1 MPIREVWHPA
11 WVCVILI
18 FLVHT
23 ALQKTLLPLMH
34 LPHQM
39 AKKVSY
45 CTSTGIFVA
54 ESPHEQQIAILRTE
68 LKNIRISIY

>member
-1 MPIREVWHPA
+1 MPMREVWHPA
-11 WVCVILI
+11 WVCVIVI
-18 FLVHT
+18 FLLQI
-23 ALQKTLLPLMH
+23 AIQKTFLPPMH

-39 AKKVSY
+39 AKNVSY